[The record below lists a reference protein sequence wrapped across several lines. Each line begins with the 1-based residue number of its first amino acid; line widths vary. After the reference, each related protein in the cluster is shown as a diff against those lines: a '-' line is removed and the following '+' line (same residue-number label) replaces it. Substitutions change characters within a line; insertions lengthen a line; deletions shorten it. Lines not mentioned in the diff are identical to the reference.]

1 MRQSKSLNNLSSFSV
16 SKSKKSVD
24 CCFIP
29 PHRIKPQRPTANF
42 EEPPPSCFI
51 WYGYCPVSVTKYPD
65 VTLYCPLR
73 A

>member
-16 SKSKKSVD
+16 SKSNNS
-24 CCFIP
+24 CFIR
-29 PHRIKPQRPTANF
+29 PHQIKPERPTASF

-65 VTLYCPLR
+65 VSLEYCPLR